1 METGEEREGSRGFSV
16 TTLILIR
23 AAFLFADL
31 FLLYLIAG
39 KKTGK
44 GEKATG
50 WWSRAYAAGL
60 VRSRPGRRRSQ
71 EGEVSI
77 YGAWLFFVCVL
88 PDECSG
94 IYSFLLAGGVGL
106 HRSSTWSPFSNGN
119 ILQGGSKDD
128 VVGGL
133 MLNCWLIIGAMS
145 DD

>member
-1 METGEEREGSRGFSV
+1 MWRGREGSRGFSV

-60 VRSRPGRRRSQ
+60 VRSRPD
-71 EGEVSI
+71 GEESRGGSI
-77 YGAWLFFVCVL
+77 YLRYLAFVYVL

-94 IYSFLLAGGVGL
+94 IYSFFIINW
-106 HRSSTWSPFSNGN
+106 R
-119 ILQGGSKDD
+119 
-128 VVGGL
+128 
-133 MLNCWLIIGAMS
+133 CWVAS
-145 DD
+145 